1 MTSTQTNY
9 LIELWERQEETD
21 REKVEE
27 EAIDEWQGQVEPE
40 ERQRYV
46 ESAEEEWDSTIPQS
60 NRKSASGTSPASLTD
75 GTPTRRTGATP
86 SWRRMTTTARPMS
99 SGPEISAWSD
109 PLRGP
114 ILIALPA
121 GGSAR

>member
-60 NRKSASGTSPASLTD
+60 NRKSASGTSPAS
-75 GTPTRRTGATP
+75 
-86 SWRRMTTTARPMS
+86 
-99 SGPEISAWSD
+99 
-109 PLRGP
+109 
-114 ILIALPA
+114 
-121 GGSAR
+121 